1 VLEALQRDTSG
12 GRWRVLVPAGVQIGE
27 VRPDLRDALITP
39 IPFVPQHDYD
49 RLLWSCDLNWV
60 RGEDSLVRALW
71 SGRPF
76 LWQAYP
82 QHEDAHLAKLDALIE
97 QWVATARPTPAAAQD
112 WSQAMQAW
120 NLGLATGDS
129 LTGAMPALLR
139 SLPALQEAARRWSQ
153 VQGQHPDLASRL
165 VAFVGERL

>member
-1 VLEALQRDTSG
+1 
-12 GRWRVLVPAGVQIGE
+12 
-27 VRPDLRDALITP
+27 
-39 IPFVPQHDYD
+39 
-49 RLLWSCDLNWV
+49 
-60 RGEDSLVRALW
+60 
-71 SGRPF
+71 
-76 LWQAYP
+76 
-82 QHEDAHLAKLDALIE
+82 
-97 QWVATARPTPAAAQD
+97 
-112 WSQAMQAW
+112 MQAW